1 MAGYM
6 MKLNGRVYD
15 FEHKSGIDNLENGM
29 FVELNTDGDVVL
41 TTAKKDTVL
50 KVVEKTTL
58 WRKPAVVVDVTSV
71 GGNEIFFVEN
81 EWNVYE
87 DAGAYDTSAYVV
99 NKGDYVRMHRP
110 TIGERL
116 IFTMSEGE
124 LAALTVG
131 NLYNVQANGV
141 IGADNK

>member
-15 FEHKSGIDNLENGM
+15 FERKSGIDNLENGV

-41 TTAKKDTVL
+41 TTATKDTVL
-50 KVVEKTTL
+50 KLVEKTTL

-71 GGNEIFFVEN
+71 GSDEIFFVEN

-87 DAGAYDTSAYVV
+87 DAGAYDTSEYVV

-116 IFTMSEGE
+116 IFTMGEGDI
-124 LAALTVG
+124 AALTVG
-131 NLYNVQANGV
+131 SFYNVQAGGV
-141 IGADNK
+141 IGANDK

>member
-15 FEHKSGIDNLENGM
+15 FEHKSGIDNLENGV
-29 FVELNTDGDVVL
+29 FVELDTDGNVIL
-41 TTAKKDTVL
+41 TAGVRDTVL

-71 GGNEIFFVEN
+71 GSNEIFYCEN

-87 DAGAYDTSAYVV
+87 DAGAYNTAEYVV

-116 IFTMSEGE
+116 IATMTQDEYD
-124 LAALTVG
+124 ALNVGDTVQ
-131 NLYNVQANGV
+131 VIANGKM
-141 IGADNK
+141 GKASE